1 MTAAI
6 PSTISRANEAY
17 ERMRLAGRSAP
28 MPTAKV
34 RTREVGFRLGGFG
47 FTYTSKDLEMG
58 PDRETSQEFY
68 GRAATSTI
76 AANASLVT
84 SSLTRQNVEPETSTL
99 VRRRGTNS
107 YQTQARQADPQ
118 TVPTRELL
126 TVI

>member
-1 MTAAI
+1 MTAAVT
-6 PSTISRANEAY
+6 STTSRANEAY
-17 ERMRLAGRSAP
+17 DRMRLAGRSAP

-34 RTREVGFRLGGFG
+34 RTREVGFKLGGFG
-47 FTYTSKDLEMG
+47 FTYTSKNLEMG
-58 PDRETSQEFY
+58 PDKDAGQEFY

-76 AANASLVT
+76 GANASQVT

-118 TVPTRELL
+118 AVPTRMLL